1 MTVIINGTVDFNPA
15 DAAVV
20 LQQTA
25 DLMAQTRAQ
34 KGCRHY
40 VWSLDP
46 AVPGRV
52 YVYENWQS
60 VEDLAAHLSGHF
72 YTLICWRVLASMKF
86 LVQIFSSTESITK
99 NQFTTR
105 QALRERIFSPHKRTL
120 NRSHY
125 NDPRTTHS
133 EN

>member
-60 VEDLAAHLSGHF
+60 VEDLAAHVSGNF
-72 YTLICWRVLASMKF
+72 YTDMLARISQYEILGTDILKYRIDHEEPVYDETGTPRADF
-86 LVQIFSSTESITK
+86 
-99 NQFTTR
+99 FTT
-105 QALRERIFSPHKRTL
+105 QTNP
-120 NRSHY
+120 
-125 NDPRTTHS
+125 
-133 EN
+133 

>member
-20 LQQTA
+20 LQQAA
-25 DLMAQTRAQ
+25 DLMAQTPAQ

-72 YTLICWRVLASMKF
+72 YTDMLARISQYEILGTDILKYRIDHEEPVYDETGTPRADF
-86 LVQIFSSTESITK
+86 
-99 NQFTTR
+99 FTT
-105 QALRERIFSPHKRTL
+105 QTNP
-120 NRSHY
+120 
-125 NDPRTTHS
+125 
-133 EN
+133 